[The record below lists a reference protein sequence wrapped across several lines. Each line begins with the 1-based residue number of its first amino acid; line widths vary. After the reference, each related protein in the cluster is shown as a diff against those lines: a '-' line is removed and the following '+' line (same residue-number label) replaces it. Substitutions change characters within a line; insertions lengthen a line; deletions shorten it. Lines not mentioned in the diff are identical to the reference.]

1 LGEDLRKR
9 IEGGT
14 TEESSDANAFAY
26 PRIALKA
33 LRMLHDLYTTGFAS
47 FA

>member
-1 LGEDLRKR
+1 LGEDLCKR

-14 TEESSDANAFAY
+14 TEERAAATAFAY
-26 PRIALKA
+26 PRTALKS